1 MPVWAWN
8 VLSIV
13 CLFGFSYDLQVET
26 WYISSTLLH
35 FYKCL
40 SWGWGGHKQNSIIMK
55 KFFLFSLL
63 CVISHLLAYSDV
75 TKNVT
80 IHVGETLTIDPYRD
94 SGITPGMYTGVK
106 GASSCSLTDPTMFIL
121 TTSSYK
127 LDNPLG
133 AYKNSETTVFT
144 LVALK
149 SGFCTFSSIVYYAT
163 LDSRWNATDKTSNII
178 YNITVTEWP
187 KVISITIPNSL
198 SLNVGENYT
207 FSPVVAEPGAN
218 PTLSWSSTNPS
229 VATVSNGAVQAV
241 GPGTTTII
249 CTAENG
255 VSAQCLI
262 TVNPVLAT
270 TISINYTT
278 YELPKNE
285 MVQLTATVL
294 PENATNKVVNWK
306 SSNESVATVD
316 AAGNVVGVSAGSCT
330 ITATTTDGSNLSA
343 SCLVTVP
350 SDEVVVPSGDRLM
363 VNDVVATKGTQ
374 PRLNVRVINKTE
386 ISVIQFRLTLPE
398 GFSVATPALTERGK
412 NLFVNMSDVSGKE
425 NCKMF
430 NVISLTGEPLA
441 SGDGI
446 LIHLPLNVSGTVA
459 SGDYSALFDNV
470 SMIPA
475 SGAMEKGEN
484 IVANITIEEGQGTLL
499 GDMDGDGKVTVSD
512 VTKVI
517 DIYLEGTGE

>member
-1 MPVWAWN
+1 
-8 VLSIV
+8 
-13 CLFGFSYDLQVET
+13 
-26 WYISSTLLH
+26 
-35 FYKCL
+35 
-40 SWGWGGHKQNSIIMK
+40 MK
-55 KFFLFSLL
+55 KLFLFSLL
-63 CVISHLLAYSDV
+63 CVMSQLSVFAYSDV
-75 TKNVT
+75 TQDVT
-80 IHVGETLTIDPYRD
+80 MRVGESLTIDPYIV
-94 SGITPGMYTGVK
+94 SGINESDFGGWRYFSVAGYPAQQRY
-106 GASSCSLTDPTMFIL
+106 FIIQNGTFVQIKSMSYYKVNDKENQVFTIEAL
-121 TTSSYK
+121 TTGFSTFKACVQYMVSS
-127 LDNPLG
+127 
-133 AYKNSETTVFT
+133 FT
-144 LVALK
+144 SKGWV
-149 SGFCTFSSIVYYAT
+149 TNYYGV
-163 LDSRWNATDKTSNII
+163 II
-178 YNITVTEWP
+178 TYNITVVP
-187 KVISITIPNSL
+187 KLVSVTIPNF
-198 SLNVGENYT
+198 LNLALGESYT
-207 FSPVVAEPGAN
+207 FSPILAETGTVA
-218 PTLSWSSTNPS
+218 TLSWYSTNPG
-229 VATVSNGAVQAV
+229 VATVDNGTVQAV
-241 GPGTTTII
+241 GSGTTTII
-249 CTAENG
+249 CTADNG
-255 VSAQCLI
+255 VSAQCAV
-262 TVNPVLAT
+262 TVNPMLAT
-270 TISINYTT
+270 TISLNYTT

-294 PENATNKVVNWK
+294 PETATNKVVNWK

-459 SGDYSALFDNV
+459 SGDYSSLFDNV

-484 IVANITIEEGQGTLL
+484 IVANITIAEGQGTLL